1 MSRRTL
7 NLTNPL
13 YRYILDVSLRE
24 HPQLAALRAETAKMS
39 GARMQIAPEQGQFM
53 AMLIRLIGAKQT
65 LEVGTFTGYSAL
77 AVALALADDGKVT
90 ALELDPEPITVA
102 QRHWDAAGVTGKID
116 LRLGDATASLDTLIA
131 EGAAGAYDF
140 AFIDADKAGYEGY
153 FERTL
158 TLLRQGGLICV
169 DNVLWSGRVAK
180 PDHHDPAT
188 DALRAFN
195 TARQADER
203 VDISL
208 VPIGDGLLLA
218 QKR

>member
-90 ALELDPEPITVA
+90 ALELDPAPTPCLLYPSDA
-102 QRHWDAAGVTGKID
+102 PAARHSVHHGG
-116 LRLGDATASLDTLIA
+116 RLT
-131 EGAAGAYDF
+131 
-140 AFIDADKAGYEGY
+140 
-153 FERTL
+153 
-158 TLLRQGGLICV
+158 
-169 DNVLWSGRVAK
+169 
-180 PDHHDPAT
+180 H
-188 DALRAFN
+188 
-195 TARQADER
+195 
-203 VDISL
+203 
-208 VPIGDGLLLA
+208 
-218 QKR
+218 